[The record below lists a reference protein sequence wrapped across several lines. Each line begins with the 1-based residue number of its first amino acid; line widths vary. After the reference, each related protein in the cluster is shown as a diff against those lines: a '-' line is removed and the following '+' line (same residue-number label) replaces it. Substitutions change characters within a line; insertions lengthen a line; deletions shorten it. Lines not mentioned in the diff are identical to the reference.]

1 MRLAIVMS
9 SLRAHGRQ
17 SRISTAKP
25 LCTTEDISE
34 YALLNGEK
42 IL

>member
-1 MRLAIVMS
+1 MV
-9 SLRAHGRQ
+9 SLRAHGPQ
-17 SRISTAKP
+17 SCISTVKP
-25 LCTTEDISE
+25 RCTTEDISE